1 MPQPRRAGLHAA
13 LWATLLLTSA
23 LSAPATA
30 ATATADQA
38 QAVERELHD
47 WLQGVLGSA
56 VTVPDRPVQLTPEG
70 GDYALVIPFSP
81 DAAITGHLTPQDD
94 GRWLLTS
101 LKLPSPAT
109 FTLSLPTPPKDGQ
122 PQPPTERTY
131 QFSVARQNVT
141 GTLDPSY
148 QVASTFQ
155 QRFEGLQLSSSGG
168 GFKQTSQAA
177 HSSSETTLTP
187 AADGRFDLTA
197 NAAIDGYLVD
207 NRADSG
213 FTVHVLAD
221 RGRGTTQ
228 LSSISPDKGPALLRN
243 AISFVV
249 QTMADVNDAGSDPGR
264 LTAEQQARLKSGLR
278 ALVDAL
284 DGFASGMQMDDSLE
298 NVQVQAGDASRSYS
312 GIAQRATLGFGASAP
327 DGILKIYLDVGV
339 EGLSVPGLLASAGVP
354 QYAEL
359 LPTEVHLRPTLA
371 GIGTK
376 ELLAL
381 ARQALD
387 AADGQA
393 PSPDPAPLFAHGGI
407 VAGLDAVSFNLGQT
421 RFEGRGTVTM
431 TAPSPDAL
439 TGQGQV
445 TATNFDALI
454 ERAKQDPLIQRALP
468 ALIGFKGVGRSSGD
482 QIVWDITYQDGR
494 PLVNGV
500 DIMAL
505 ASSSGSSG
513 GTDIVP
519 RPRAPVAPTPAPAP
533 RAPSLPGKPPP
544 R

>member
-1 MPQPRRAGLHAA
+1 MPQPRRAGVHAA
-13 LWATLLLTSA
+13 IWATLLLSSTLPA
-23 LSAPATA
+23 LPAA
-30 ATATADQA
+30 AASATADQA
-38 QAVERELHD
+38 QAVERELHE
-47 WLQGVLGSA
+47 WLQSLLGSA
-56 VTVPDRPVQLTPEG
+56 VTVSDRPVQLTPEG
-70 GDYALVIPFSP
+70 GDYALVIPFGT

-94 GRWLLTS
+94 GRWLLTG

-109 FTLSLPTPPKDGQ
+109 FTLPVPSPPQNGQ
-122 PQPPTERTY
+122 AQPPTNRTY
-131 QFSVARQNVT
+131 QFSVARQDVT

-148 QVASTFQ
+148 QSASTLQ

-177 HSSSETTLTP
+177 HSTSETTLTP

-207 NRADSG
+207 NQMDSG
-213 FTVHVLAD
+213 FTVHVVAG

-243 AISFVV
+243 AISFVA
-249 QTMADVNDAGSDPGR
+249 QTMADVNGAGNDPGR

-284 DGFASGMQMDDSLE
+284 DGFASGMQMDDALE
-298 NVQVQAGDASRSYS
+298 DLQVQAGDASRSYS
-312 GIAQRATLGFGASAP
+312 GIARRATLGVGASAP
-327 DGILKIYLDVGV
+327 DGVLKIYLDVGM
-339 EGLSVPGLLASAGVP
+339 EGLSVPGLLASAGLP
-354 QYAEL
+354 QYADL

-371 GIGTK
+371 GVGTQ

-387 AADGQA
+387 AADKRSA
-393 PSPDPAPLFAHGGI
+393 PPDPTPLFAHGGI

-421 RFEGRGTVTM
+421 RFEGHGTVTM

-454 ERAKQDPLIQRALP
+454 DRAKQDPLMQRALP
-468 ALIGFKGVGRSSGD
+468 ALIGFKGIGRSSGD
-482 QIVWDITYQDGR
+482 QIVWDITYRDGK

-500 DIMAL
+500 DVMAL
-505 ASSSGSSG
+505 AGSG
-513 GTDIVP
+513 GGRAGPAP
-519 RPRAPVAPTPAPAP
+519 RPRPPVAPTPAPAP
-533 RAPSLPGKPPP
+533 PAPSLPGKPPP
-544 R
+544 K